1 MTNKEVGLLRQENEN
16 LRRLCILL
24 IKDRTNLFPGE
35 TAEDRLEYLLE
46 IIQEEAYTRQR
57 RSKVW

>member
-1 MTNKEVGLLRQENEN
+1 MTNREIGLLRQENEN

-24 IKDRTNLFPGE
+24 IKDKNNLFPDE
-35 TAEDRLEYLLE
+35 KAEDRLEYLLD
-46 IIQEEAYTRQR
+46 IVQEEAYTRQR